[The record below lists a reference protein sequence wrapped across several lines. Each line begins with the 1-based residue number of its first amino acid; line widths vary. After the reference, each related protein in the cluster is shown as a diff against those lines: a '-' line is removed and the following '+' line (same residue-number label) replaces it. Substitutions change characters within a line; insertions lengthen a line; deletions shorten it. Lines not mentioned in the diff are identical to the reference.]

1 MSKLK
6 SLPSVSLIIEKA
18 KGRLNI
24 HENYLKLLI
33 NKELDHFRS
42 KIVSEDLKIE
52 KDQIID
58 SIISNISNKASLSL
72 VNIINGTGIVLHT
85 GFGRAPFDGKHLKKV
100 ADKLHGYIN
109 LEFDLAHNKR
119 GDRQSHIDE
128 HLASICGSESSL
140 VVNNNAA
147 AILLTINALALESEV
162 ICSRGQIV
170 EIGGSFRISE
180 IVEKSGGIL
189 KEIGTTNRTHVRD
202 YEKAISDKTKLLLW
216 VHTSNYVV
224 KGYTNEVPLEEVVK
238 IGKKYNIPV
247 IADLGSGTFI
257 PLDKYGIPAEI
268 PIKDVVR
275 KGPEIILFS
284 GDKMLGGPQSGIILS
299 SKKIIE
305 KIKSNSIYRTVRCD
319 KITIAL
325 LDQIIRSYK
334 KHGFSNLNLSLSLLT
349 RTRENLK
356 KIANDIIKQIPSK
369 KLIMLGASIEDSL
382 VEAGSGS
389 LPQKNIESIALKFN
403 PSSLSANKLSSL
415 FRQGDIPVIGYI
427 HKNSFFIDLK
437 AVLPSQILYLIKT
450 IKNI

>member
-33 NKELDHFRS
+33 NKELDHLRN

-58 SIISNISNKASLSL
+58 SIISNISNKASSSL

-100 ADKLHGYIN
+100 ADKLDGYIN
-109 LEFDLAHNKR
+109 LEFDLSHNKR
-119 GDRQSHIDE
+119 GDRQSHIDK

-140 VVNNNAA
+140 IVNNNAA

-189 KEIGTTNRTHVRD
+189 KEIGTTNRTHIRD

-268 PIKDVVR
+268 PIKDFVR

-356 KIANDIIKQIPSK
+356 KIANDIIKEIPSK

-403 PSSLSANKLSSL
+403 SSSFSANKLSSL
-415 FRQGDIPVIGYI
+415 FREGDIPVIGYI

-437 AVLPSQILYLIKT
+437 AVLPSQISYLIKT
-450 IKNI
+450 INNI